1 RLQVLPMGSDSIGS
15 ISPHGERLAGLVRD
29 VSDRSDYVV
38 IDTPP
43 ALSVPDMTELA
54 KLADNVLVVVRH
66 GQASRRNLDALRR
79 LHRTWPDVD
88 IRGVVVDTPPDGDS
102 YSYYAGS

>member
-1 RLQVLPMGSDSIGS
+1 
-15 ISPHGERLAGLVRD
+15 
-29 VSDRSDYVV
+29 
-38 IDTPP
+38 
-43 ALSVPDMTELA
+43 
-54 KLADNVLVVVRH
+54 VVVRH

-102 YSYYAGS
+102 YSYYAGG